1 MTTQSISILLPPYGS
16 ATLTLP
22 EVLTPDAF
30 ARLDKAIG
38 DALREPRPAASPA
51 AARDPAAIE
60 FDSWLPHQ
68 H

>member
-22 EVLTPDAF
+22 EFLTPDAF

-38 DALREPRPAASPA
+38 DALREPRPAASA
-51 AARDPAAIE
+51 AVGPDPATIE
-60 FDSWLPHQ
+60 FDSWLTHQ